1 MSPPD
6 WVVASV
12 ALDDGVESSPGG
24 ALRDGSAE
32 DEIRDLRRALRES
45 RLRLRRSAGESTRWI
60 VSLTNE
66 VQRLSELYA
75 RMREQLACYEL
86 SAAIVQSGYQ
96 RMRQGLAGEPSDEV
110 VW

>member
-24 ALRDGSAE
+24 
-32 DEIRDLRRALRES
+32 ALRES

-110 VW
+110 VWRGA